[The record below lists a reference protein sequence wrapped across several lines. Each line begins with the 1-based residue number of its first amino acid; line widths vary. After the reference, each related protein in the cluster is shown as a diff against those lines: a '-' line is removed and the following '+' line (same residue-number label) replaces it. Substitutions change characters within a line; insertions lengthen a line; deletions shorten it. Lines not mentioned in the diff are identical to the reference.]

1 MLSGEEVKE
10 GLLKFRINGDFSEV
24 TAEGRIQLLL
34 KKELREL
41 LGSILSIRLSVKEI
55 GMYFLSTSE

>member
-1 MLSGEEVKE
+1 MEDELCRMLSGEEVKE

-41 LGSILSIRLSVKEI
+41 LGSIS
-55 GMYFLSTSE
+55 FQ